1 MVLIAF
7 RNVFGKGNA
16 IRLVIY
22 IILVS
27 TASMTNTDIDH
38 MAHIGGLLAGVILG
52 IVLVLVPKMIN
63 THKQVD
69 RYED

>member
-1 MVLIAF
+1 
-7 RNVFGKGNA
+7 
-16 IRLVIY
+16 
-22 IILVS
+22 
-27 TASMTNTDIDH
+27 MTNTDIDH